1 MLIRLIVVIILQ
13 DIQISNQLY
22 CTLETNVML
31 YVTYISIKKKSM
43 KYFQPALE
51 MSLDHTHY

>member
-31 YVTYISIKKKSM
+31 YVTYISIKKKVHEIFSTC
-43 KYFQPALE
+43 LG
-51 MSLDHTHY
+51 DVT